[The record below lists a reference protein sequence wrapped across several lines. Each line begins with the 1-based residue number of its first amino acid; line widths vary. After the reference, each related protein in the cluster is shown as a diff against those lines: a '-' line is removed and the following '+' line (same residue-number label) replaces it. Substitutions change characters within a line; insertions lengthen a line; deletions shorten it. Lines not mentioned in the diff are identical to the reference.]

1 MKAYLRS
8 AMRLAVLSI
17 GVSGMALADGDPI
30 AGKEAA
36 KEWCAGCHDVEPGG
50 QMKQDP
56 PAFTAIANYRSP
68 DYIHAN
74 ITFPHERM
82 PDVAQIL
89 GLNVDNLVAYIVS
102 LEEPCY

>member
-1 MKAYLRS
+1 MKIDLRS